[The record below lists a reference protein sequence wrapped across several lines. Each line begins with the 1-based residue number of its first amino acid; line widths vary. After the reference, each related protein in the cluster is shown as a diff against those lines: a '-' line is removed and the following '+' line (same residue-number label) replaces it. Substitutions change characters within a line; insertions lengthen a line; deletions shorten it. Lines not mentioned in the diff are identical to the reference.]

1 MPVAPEHLGPW
12 VQIAHVLR
20 FTKDQ
25 PPRVDRESRRPR
37 KGRKGDWGE
46 FLDLDA
52 PTLVSFEPDDAVD
65 VPALLRAG
73 AIMPPPPV
81 PAPVPAP
88 AVRKAMKEAPSGEAS
103 GA

>member
-25 PPRVDRESRRPR
+25 PPRQDRESARPR
-37 KGRKGDWGE
+37 KGSKGNWGE
-46 FLDLDA
+46 FLDLDE

-73 AIMPPPPV
+73 AIMPPPPP
-81 PAPVPAP
+81 PAPVKG
-88 AVRKAMKEAPSGEAS
+88 KAMKEAASGEAS